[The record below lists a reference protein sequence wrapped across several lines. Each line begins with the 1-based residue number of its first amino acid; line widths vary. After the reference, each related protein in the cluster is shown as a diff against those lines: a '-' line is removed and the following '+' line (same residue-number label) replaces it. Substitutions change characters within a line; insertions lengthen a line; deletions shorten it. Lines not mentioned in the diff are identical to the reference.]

1 MRGEA
6 RESSYIYTV
15 NKDKNQLN
23 YENRKHN

>member
-6 RESSYIYTV
+6 REGSYIYPV